1 MVECFVET
9 YTRIGLKV
17 KADKSKV
24 MVLNREEGLGCE
36 VHLDGMQLEHVSEF
50 KYVFCV
56 LDKSGTDEA

>member
-1 MVECFVET
+1 M
-9 YTRIGLKV
+9 RIGLKV

-50 KYVFCV
+50 KCVFCV